1 MNKTKIVK
9 FVTSS
14 IVGAGTM
21 HVTDGIIKTNVHF
34 DDLNSF
40 GKFTVAAAR
49 VALGMMAAAKTKQ
62 YTDAQ
67 IDELLANWQSNHP
80 LSTEDHATA

>member
-1 MNKTKIVK
+1 MNKTKIAK
-9 FVTSS
+9 FVTSTL
-14 IVGAGTM
+14 VGAGTM
-21 HVTDGIIKTNVHF
+21 HVTDGIIKSNVNP

-49 VALGMMAAAKTKQ
+49 VVIGMMAAKQTKQ

-67 IDELLANWQSNHP
+67 IDEMVANWQSVP
-80 LSTEDHATA
+80 STEDHATA